1 MIIPTAEPFFF
12 PGNKIG
18 CLLTHGFTG
27 SPKEMRWL
35 GEYLAEQG
43 FTVLGVRLAGHAT
56 NPDDMIRTRYPD
68 WMHSVED
75 GYHLLKGHVDQVVLV
90 GLSMG
95 GVLSLLMATK
105 LNVAGVIAMSA
116 PYKLDD
122 PRIQYAKAASRT
134 VKFIPKGD
142 DEPGSGWFD
151 KDAWRGQVSYP
162 ENPVRSVAELDA
174 LMAEMRAAL
183 PTLNVPTLL
192 VHSRNDTYVPQ
203 SSMDNIYAALTLTDK
218 EKMWVTQSGHVI
230 PREPAKAE
238 VFPKI
243 ADFVRRIT
251 KE

>member
-27 SPKEMRWL
+27 SPVEMRWL

-56 NPDDMIRTRYPD
+56 NPDDMIRTRYQD

-75 GYHLLKGHVDQVVLV
+75 GYHLLRGITDQVVLV

-203 SSMDNIYAALTLTDK
+203 DSMDNIYAALTLTDK

>member
-56 NPDDMIRTRYPD
+56 NPEDMIRTRYPD

-203 SSMDNIYAALTLTDK
+203 DSMDNIYAALTLTDK